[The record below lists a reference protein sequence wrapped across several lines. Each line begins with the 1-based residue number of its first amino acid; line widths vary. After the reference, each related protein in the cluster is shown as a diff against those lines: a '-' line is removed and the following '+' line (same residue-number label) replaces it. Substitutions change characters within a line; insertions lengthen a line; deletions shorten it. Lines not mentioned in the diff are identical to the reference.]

1 MIISKP
7 ASPIHRLRQQAE
19 KRTWIAPAAFCEN
32 RANNKLA
39 RMSVVMHHLKAIAM
53 IFCMSL
59 NGTITSKYAP
69 IMLERALGIE
79 EFYHS

>member
-1 MIISKP
+1 
-7 ASPIHRLRQQAE
+7 
-19 KRTWIAPAAFCEN
+19 
-32 RANNKLA
+32 
-39 RMSVVMHHLKAIAM
+39 MHHPKAIAM

-69 IMLERALGIE
+69 IMLERTLGIE